1 MEAATAAPPT
11 HEAAATARPT
21 RGRMILVRVILGVA
35 TVLLVVAT
43 FAIWANRQLLNPD
56 NWANTSTRLLVDPK
70 VRAALSNYLVAQLY
84 QNVDVSGQ
92 IASALPPRLKP
103 LAGPVSGALRN
114 VAIQAADRTLAT
126 APVQAVWTA
135 ANRAAARTLVA
146 IVDGGKGPVATNNG
160 QVTLDLRAAV
170 NTLASQLGLPS
181 SIGDHLPPAA
191 GELVILKSKQLKLV
205 QNGGKALR
213 GLALALTIIVPLLF
227 VLAIALAA
235 GRRRPVLM
243 DIGFLFILAGVLVL
257 LGRVLL
263 IHGIT
268 NSLVKVEANKPAV
281 HDVVSIATTELK
293 EIADAGIVI
302 GIPFVLAAWLAGP
315 MKWAVAARRLIAP
328 FMREHPA
335 WVFAIV
341 GIVMALI
348 FIWQPIPATGT
359 LAGVIVFL
367 VLAFLGTEVLRRQ
380 VIREAAEEPA
390 PPAPTAP
397 PGGTPGSP
405 ATA

>member
-1 MEAATAAPPT
+1 MQAATAAPPT
-11 HEAAATARPT
+11 HQTAAAARPT

-56 NWANTSTRLLVDPK
+56 NWAHTSTRLLVDPK

-126 APVQAVWTA
+126 APVQTVWTT

-146 IVDGGKGPVATNNG
+146 IVDGGKGAVATNNG
-160 QVTLDLRAAV
+160 QVTLDLRSAL
-170 NTLASQLGLPS
+170 NSLASQLGLPS
-181 SIGDHLPPAA
+181 NVADRLPPAA
-191 GELVILKSKQLKLV
+191 GELVILKSDQIKLV
-205 QNGGKALR
+205 QKGGKALR
-213 GLALALTIIVPLLF
+213 SLALALTIIVPLLF

-235 GRRRPVLM
+235 GRRRSVLM
-243 DIGFLFILAGVLVL
+243 DIGFLFIFAGLLVL
-257 LGRVLL
+257 LARVIL
-263 IHGIT
+263 IHGVT
-268 NSLVKVEANKPAV
+268 NSLVRVEANKPAA

-293 EIADAGIVI
+293 EVADAGIII

-328 FMREHPA
+328 FMREHPV
-335 WVFAIV
+335 WVYAIV
-341 GIVMALI
+341 AFVMALI
-348 FIWQPIPATGT
+348 FVWQPIPATGT
-359 LAGVIVFL
+359 PAGVIVFL

-380 VIREAAEEPA
+380 VIRESAEEAPA
-390 PPAPTAP
+390 ADPTPAAP
-397 PGGTPGSP
+397 
-405 ATA
+405 AAA